1 MVKLEPTYLGKLNM
15 ILGSRYITQT
25 DDDRVEYR
33 YIASCGESY
42 LFEVVGDDVYIV
54 AQGGDFDEFEAY
66 ARYLA
71 EEVYPARRAVLN
83 GGAQPEASAAPP
95 VEVDTPAEWVR
106 RQESEERYEAHHG
119 DHPAGTAG

>member
-1 MVKLEPTYLGKLNM
+1 MMVKTERTYLGKLGM

-54 AQGGDFDEFEAY
+54 AEGGDFDEFEAY

-71 EEVYPARRAVLN
+71 EVVYPKQFSQSTEELSSSDLPPIPQELARGQEHSQR
-83 GGAQPEASAAPP
+83 EAAP
-95 VEVDTPAEWVR
+95 
-106 RQESEERYEAHHG
+106 
-119 DHPAGTAG
+119 